1 MKLKLIGSISV
12 KELNKMAVEVFNRCE
27 KKFII
32 TDEVY
37 RSIRPE
43 LEEYM
48 EVDAYSRN
56 GDFYTICN
64 IYYDTPD
71 NQIIRKSIE
80 KPAYKEKLRLRS
92 YGVVDSKDKVYLE
105 IKKKYNGIV
114 NKRRISIQLEDAYR
128 FIQTREKPNLR
139 NIRDDQVINE
149 IDYMLERHP
158 LLQPTLYISY
168 DRNAMFGIN
177 NKNFRITFDTNIRTR
192 REDLSLDRDNY
203 GELLLP
209 PELWVMEA
217 KINNAAPIW
226 FAELLSKYKIYPT
239 TFSKYGTEYQKSV
252 LHLDAVD
259 SKSKLNQIY
268 I

>member
-1 MKLKLIGSISV
+1 
-12 KELNKMAVEVFNRCE
+12 MAVEVFNRYE

-37 RSIRPE
+37 QSIRPE

-71 NQIIRKSIE
+71 NQIIRRSIE

-92 YGVVDSKDKVYLE
+92 YGIVDSKDRVYLE
-105 IKKKYNGIV
+105 IKKKYDGIV
-114 NKRRISIQLEDAYR
+114 NKRRISIPLEEACRY
-128 FIQTREKPNLR
+128 IQTKERPKLR
-139 NIRDDQVINE
+139 NIKNDQVINE
-149 IDYMLERHP
+149 IDYMLKRYP
-158 LLQPTLYISY
+158 LLQPTLYLSY
-168 DRNAMFGIN
+168 DRNAMFGID
-177 NKNFRITFDTNIRTR
+177 NKEFRITFDTNIRTR
-192 REDLSLDRDNY
+192 REDLSLDKNNY

-209 PELWVMEA
+209 PGLWVMEA
-217 KINNAAPIW
+217 KISKAAPLW

-252 LHLDAVD
+252 LHLTVVD

-268 I
+268 A